1 MHTSSAA
8 AHRRSNTGL
17 VCLVTSGVLW
27 GTGGLFGSLLTTVVG
42 LSPLAVAAYRLLLGG
57 AIIAVFLML
66 SRRPLPRGRA
76 AWTRLIMIAGLSA
89 LFQGCYF
96 GAVRL
101 TSVSLA
107 TLTTIA
113 AGPVLMLATEQ
124 ITGRGKVN
132 RWMIAT
138 IALSLAGLALLVGL
152 PSGGFAVTAVLGS
165 AGLSLLAAAGFVAVT
180 LLGAH
185 PIPALDDLATTG
197 ISFTIGGLLLAPA
210 AEVTTGMTFHP
221 SLASLGL
228 LLGLATAPTAV
239 AYTLYFRGLRSV
251 NATVATIV
259 TLLEP
264 LTAAVLG
271 AYLLGDQLGITGMT
285 GALILAVA
293 VVVAPKAQPSMA
305 N

>member
-1 MHTSSAA
+1 MHTSLAA

-27 GTGGLFGSLLTTVVG
+27 GTGGPFGSLLTTIVG

-57 AIIAVFLML
+57 VIIAVFLML

-76 AWTRLIMIAGLSA
+76 AWTRLVLIAGLSA

-101 TSVSLA
+101 TSASLA
-107 TLTTIA
+107 TLITIA
-113 AGPVLMLATEQ
+113 AGPVLMLAIER
-124 ITGRGKVN
+124 ITGRCKVN

-138 IALSLAGLALLVGL
+138 IILSLAGLALLVGL
-152 PSGGFAVTAVLGS
+152 PSGGFAVTALFGS

-180 LLGAH
+180 LLGARPVH
-185 PIPALDDLATTG
+185 ALDELATIG
-197 ISFTIGGLLLAPA
+197 ISFTIGGLFLAPV
-210 AEVTTGMTFHP
+210 AEMTTGLAFHP
-221 SLASLGL
+221 SLAALGL

-239 AYTLYFRGLRSV
+239 AYTLYFRSLRSV
-251 NATVATIV
+251 SATVATIV

-271 AYLLGDQLGITGMT
+271 AFFLWDQLGITGMT
-285 GALILAVA
+285 G
-293 VVVAPKAQPSMA
+293 
-305 N
+305 